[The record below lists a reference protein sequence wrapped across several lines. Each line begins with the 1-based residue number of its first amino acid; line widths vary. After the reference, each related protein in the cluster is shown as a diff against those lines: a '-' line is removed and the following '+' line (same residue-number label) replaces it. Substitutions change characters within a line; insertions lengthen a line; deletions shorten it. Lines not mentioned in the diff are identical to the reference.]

1 MSQSQRDPFP
11 MRSDAAKALE
21 ESVEVNSNWSTMST
35 SGNTKNSTQSS
46 NESKEGESAGLM
58 GIGSS
63 SSKRTKPDDDIYAA
77 ADEEEA
83 AAERKNFHVDDEFL
97 DRPTY
102 ESRSRGLGR
111 LFYQAK
117 RALKLIYKRL
127 YGDQLPP
134 EEMLRTLTL
143 ASTLFFMIGGYW
155 LLRSLKDPVLT
166 ALCGVSVIPKAKML
180 SVPVVLGVVS
190 IYNHLVS
197 CTICM
202 CSSYALQ
209 ARLYLTFYA
218 GTAYCWIK
226 SSIRIF
232 QNTSYSTSSEH
243 STLFGSP

>member
-11 MRSDAAKALE
+11 MRSHAAKALE

-180 SVPVVLGVVS
+180 SVPVVLGVV
-190 IYNHLVS
+190 
-197 CTICM
+197 C
-202 CSSYALQ
+202 
-209 ARLYLTFYA
+209 RA
-218 GTAYCWIK
+218 G
-226 SSIRIF
+226 
-232 QNTSYSTSSEH
+232 
-243 STLFGSP
+243 